1 LLSVAHQFSVMPV
14 NSSLLRVL
22 HAVAVVKGL
31 LTVHNEA

>member
-1 LLSVAHQFSVMPV
+1 MPV